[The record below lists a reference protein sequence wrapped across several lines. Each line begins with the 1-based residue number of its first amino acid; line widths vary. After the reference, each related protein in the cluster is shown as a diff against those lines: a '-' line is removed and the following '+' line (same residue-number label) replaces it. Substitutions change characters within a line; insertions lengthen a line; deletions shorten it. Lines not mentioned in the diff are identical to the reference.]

1 MKHAPTAPPTA
12 PEPRTG
18 HLPDGPPSPVLGA
31 LALGPLRVD
40 PPLLLAPMAGFTNLA
55 FRRIA
60 KRLGCGLTVTEMVMA
75 EGLVRDHPRSWS
87 LTELAPEERPAS
99 VQIAGGDPAVLGRAA
114 ARVAERGA
122 DVIDI
127 NMGCPV
133 RKIVDRCA
141 GAAMLKTPEVAAE
154 AVAEVRRRTGLPVTV
169 KMRTG
174 WDDTEQSL
182 VAARM
187 LEQAGAAALAVH
199 GRTREQQYSGRS
211 DLAAIRAVKQSVSIP
226 VIGNGD
232 VVRAEDALEMVRTA
246 GVDGVM
252 IGRAALRD
260 PWIFAAAAAALRFGA
275 APPPPTPEERRAVL
289 VEYFEES
296 VAREGERTT
305 VLHMRKFAS
314 TYLAGFPGARR
325 LRDQIQRIDTRE
337 AFHALVEQVFAEGAP
352 QPLVPDHERLRRSG
366 APADE
371 EPGTRPEG

>member
-1 MKHAPTAPPTA
+1 M
-12 PEPRTG
+12 
-18 HLPDGPPSPVLGA
+18 LGA
-31 LALGPLRVD
+31 LALGPLVVD

-99 VQIAGGDPAVLGRAA
+99 VQIAGGDPEVLGRAA
-114 ARVAERGA
+114 ERVAERGA
-122 DVIDI
+122 DLIDI

-141 GAAMLKTPEVAAE
+141 GAAMLKTPEVAAA
-154 AVAEVRRRTGLPVTV
+154 AVAEVRRRSGLPVTV

-211 DLAAIRAVKQSVSIP
+211 DLAAIRAVKGAVRIP
-226 VIGNGD
+226 VIGTGD
-232 VVRAEDALEMVRTA
+232 VVRAEDALDMVRTA

-260 PWIFAAAAAALRFGA
+260 PWIFAAAAAALRYGA
-275 APPPPTPEERRAVL
+275 APPPPTPE
-289 VEYFEES
+289 
-296 VAREGERTT
+296 
-305 VLHMRKFAS
+305 
-314 TYLAGFPGARR
+314 
-325 LRDQIQRIDTRE
+325 
-337 AFHALVEQVFAEGAP
+337 
-352 QPLVPDHERLRRSG
+352 
-366 APADE
+366 
-371 EPGTRPEG
+371 

>member
-1 MKHAPTAPPTA
+1 M
-12 PEPRTG
+12 
-18 HLPDGPPSPVLGA
+18 VLGS
-31 LALGPLRVD
+31 LRVD

-60 KRLGCGLTVTEMVMA
+60 KRLGCGLTITEMVMA

-87 LTELAPEERPAS
+87 LTELSAEERPAS

-154 AVAEVRRRTGLPVTV
+154 AVAEVRRRSGLPVTV

-211 DLAAIRAVKQSVSIP
+211 DLAAIRAVKQAVSIP

-275 APPPPTPEERRAVL
+275 APPPPTPDERRGVL

-325 LRDQIQRIDTRE
+325 LRDQIQRIDTSA
-337 AFHALVEQVFAEGAP
+337 AFYALVDEVFAEGAP
-352 QPLVPDHERLRRSG
+352 QPLVPDHERLRRTSEGGG
-366 APADE
+366 AAEPHATPE
-371 EPGTRPEG
+371 EGA